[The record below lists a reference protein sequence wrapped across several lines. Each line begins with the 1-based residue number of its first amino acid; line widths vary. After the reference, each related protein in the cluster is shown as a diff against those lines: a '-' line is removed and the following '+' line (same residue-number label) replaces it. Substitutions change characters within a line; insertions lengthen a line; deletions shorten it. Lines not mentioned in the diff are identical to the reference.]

1 MEIEMV
7 IISVCV
13 ICNTAAYYFDLFH
26 NWKKEDEYE

>member
-1 MEIEMV
+1 MEIEIIV
-7 IISVCV
+7 ISVCV